1 MSDKYCISISTFVI
15 ILNKLVTTKLFYA
28 WVVFIF
34 QALYRETKLQLEIA
48 HGKIDQLSRI
58 DYTSKQR
65 REFQLGHEASEN
77 ILSREIDEIIE
88 NIKKNCNKLDVLV
101 SKEPAEGARRANI
114 KFRVDQLK
122 TDIRCLQSSH
132 ASLKNK
138 SLQRQKHNMER
149 EKLLNTTFTTNAEAA
164 KQNDHTQNLNES
176 MKSTSILID
185 HALIQN
191 EALGRSNR
199 AIDDILKQGS
209 TMIGEKH

>member
-1 MSDKYCISISTFVI
+1 M
-15 ILNKLVTTKLFYA
+15 
-28 WVVFIF
+28 
-34 QALYRETKLQLEIA
+34 
-48 HGKIDQLSRI
+48 
-58 DYTSKQR
+58 DYTSRQG
-65 REFQLGHEASEN
+65 REFQQGHEASEN
-77 ILSREIDEIIE
+77 ILNREIDEIIE
-88 NIKKNCNKLDVLV
+88 TIKKNCNKLDVLV

-138 SLQRQKHNMER
+138 SFQRQKHNMER
-149 EKLLNTTFTTNAEAA
+149 EKLLKTTFTTNAEAA
-164 KQNDHTQNLNES
+164 KQNGHTQNLNES